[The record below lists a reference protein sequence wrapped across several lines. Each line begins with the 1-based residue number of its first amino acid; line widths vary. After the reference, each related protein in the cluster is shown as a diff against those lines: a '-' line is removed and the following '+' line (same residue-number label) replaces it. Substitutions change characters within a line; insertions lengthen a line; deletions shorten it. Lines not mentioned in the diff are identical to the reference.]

1 MSSGQPSPTRPETS
15 RSVMGILCVMIAA
28 LAMLRLPFILF
39 GPGMQD
45 ENWFSVPGWTV
56 AHEGIPRM
64 PYVPV
69 EDRESVFYRANEVLF
84 ALPPAFFYVQA
95 PFFWIFPATYATA
108 RLPSWIAGMVVLF
121 LIFRIAKRLEIR
133 DSIAIA
139 AVVICGMSRP
149 FFFAW
154 TNARPDMM
162 CAAFGLSAMLVALK
176 YLDHPSRRVAA
187 IAGLFVGLG
196 MLSHPFGIVFAFQL
210 AIVMLLLAHGVIWK
224 ERILCLTI
232 AGIVAAATLLL
243 WVPLIL
249 VDPEA
254 FWVQFSNNVLSRSG
268 PGLISRLLWP
278 WSSLTFQIALFQNRN
293 GVFQSVL
300 CGLAILAGVVL
311 CLVKRNRAV
320 VRGVTISFSAMYLH
334 LASVGSHTVID
345 YWCYTWAWVTL
356 LTVLVLEAFATSIV
370 RFRYFRLATAIVILA
385 IIASLAPG
393 SGVRPFWVYLSRYGE
408 VDYNRTAFCRQLAE
422 RFPKDAKLIVASD
435 YVFEFEALGR
445 KPVNASLQA
454 MYQNVSGLDFD
465 YWIASRSNTL
475 EELPQSLG
483 CEKLYS
489 LGNWDDSLSCYVD
502 VYAAP
507 VDDTP
512 RKPWPR

>member
-1 MSSGQPSPTRPETS
+1 MSIDHPSSTRPETP
-15 RSVMGILCVMIAA
+15 RLVLVFLGVVIAA
-28 LAMLRLPFILF
+28 LAILRLPFIVF

-56 AHEGIPRM
+56 ANAGIPRM

-69 EDRESVFYRANEVLF
+69 EDRESVFYRAHDILF
-84 ALPPAFFYVQA
+84 ALPPALFYAQA
-95 PFFWIFPATYATA
+95 PFFWIFPATYTTA
-108 RLPSWIAGMVVLF
+108 RIPSWIAGMVALF
-121 LIFRIAKRLEIR
+121 LVFQIAKRFGIR
-133 DSIAIA
+133 DSVALA

-162 CAAFGLSAMLVALK
+162 CAAFGLAAMLFALK
-176 YLDHPSRRVAA
+176 FLDQPSRRLAA
-187 IAGLFVGLG
+187 TAGLFVGLG
-196 MLSHPFGIVFAFQL
+196 LLSHPFGIVFAFQL
-210 AIVMLLLAHGVIWK
+210 AIVMLFLAHGVDWQ
-224 ERILCLTI
+224 ERIVCLTI
-232 AGIVAAATLLL
+232 AGLVSAAALAL

-249 VDPEA
+249 VDPDA

-268 PGLISRLLWP
+268 PGLVSRLVWP
-278 WSSLTFQIALFQNRN
+278 WASLTFQLGLFQNRN
-293 GVFQSVL
+293 GAFQTVL
-300 CGLAILAGVVL
+300 CGFAIVAGVVI
-311 CLVKRNRAV
+311 CFVKRNPAV
-320 VRGVTISFSAMYLH
+320 ERGVTLAFSALYLH
-334 LASVGSHTVID
+334 LASVGFHTLID

-356 LTVLVLEAFATSIV
+356 LTVLALEAFATSIAEL
-370 RFRYFRLATAIVILA
+370 RYSRLLTASAALA
-385 IIASLAPG
+385 IMASLALG
-393 SGVRPFWVYLSRYGE
+393 SGVRPFWVYLTRWGE

-445 KPVNASLQA
+445 KPVNASLLG
-454 MYQNVSGLDFD
+454 MYQDVSGLDFD

-489 LGNWDDSLSCYVD
+489 LGNCDDSLSCYVD

-507 VDDTP
+507 VNDAP